1 MHSGEAAKRAAE
13 VAGQAGEQPAVYQK
27 RRRRG
32 ELMERSFAHGYNRR
46 HEAQPLR
53 GHKNILRWQLIHVGG
68 FNPSLMRQLTG
79 AGTRREWKNRV
90 ACLFGLFS
98 CYSRAGNLGFG
109 SPRAEFRCPGLNTPQ
124 VHAAERDVGGVK
136 DQLPIL

>member
-27 RRRRG
+27 RRRR

-90 ACLFGLFS
+90 ACLFGSFS
-98 CYSRAGNLGFG
+98 CYSRAPESRVWL
-109 SPRAEFRCPGLNTPQ
+109 SSSRISMSRAKYSANARSRT
-124 VHAAERDVGGVK
+124 
-136 DQLPIL
+136 